1 MNPIPLQT
9 IAAWA
14 SATYRPPFDSTPA
27 PAAITALS
35 IDSRKLAPGTLF
47 FALPGERADGHD
59 FLSAVA
65 PAGAAAVVRADY
77 PADRLPASAAL
88 LIHPDPEA
96 ALLAIA
102 RAYRQTFAPPSTTV
116 VAITGSLGKTTTK
129 ELTADSL
136 SVLGPTIRTAA
147 NLNNQLGLPLSL
159 SRLETGTRFGVFEV
173 GISHPGEMPPLAD
186 AIRPDA
192 VLYTTIGPVH
202 LENFPSVE
210 AIAEEKACILDA
222 LVPGGIAV
230 LDASSP
236 YYPILRRHALP
247 RRARILTTAPAA
259 AHIPADYLSAP
270 DPADPIG
277 RALITETA
285 TSETV
290 SLPLPPPGAHMVA
303 NLLPAVALARTLG
316 ASWDALRDVLRA
328 PSAAPMRWER
338 STLADTGLHLI
349 NDAYNANPIS
359 MSAAID
365 AFLALP
371 APTPDSRRHL
381 AVGPMLELGPIAAD
395 AHQELG
401 RHLAQAAATD
411 SARVASVT
419 ILDTYPPASPLAHA
433 IADAYVAAHGPAPVL
448 LATDYPSAA
457 AHIRAHARPSDLL
470 LLKASRGL
478 HLEKLVPLL

>member
-9 IAAWA
+9 LADWA
-14 SATYRPPFDSTPA
+14 SATYRPPLDATPA

-77 PADRLPASAAL
+77 PADRLPPSAAL
-88 LIHPDPEA
+88 LIHPDPTA

-102 RAYRQTFAPPSTTV
+102 RAYRQTFAAATTV
-116 VAITGSLGKTTTK
+116 VAIAGSLGKTTTK

-159 SRLETGTRFGVFEV
+159 SRLESGTRFGVFEV

-210 AIAEEKACILDA
+210 AIAEEKARLLDA
-222 LVPGGIAV
+222 LTPGGIAV

-259 AHIPADYLSAP
+259 ARIPADFLSAP

-338 STLADTGLHLI
+338 STLADTGLHLV

-371 APTPDSRRHL
+371 PPAPDSRRHL

-395 AHQELG
+395 AHRELG
-401 RHLAQAAATD
+401 RHLAQAAA
-411 SARVASVT
+411 SATAHVASVT

-433 IADAYVAAHGPAPVL
+433 IADAYAAAHGPAPVL
-448 LATDYPSAA
+448 LATDYPTAA
-457 AHIRAHARPSDLL
+457 AHIRAHSHPSDLL